1 VIRQGM
7 IVRTPDGEKLGRV
20 ASVGANDF
28 TIERGHI
35 FKHSFAAPIEHII
48 VVDDEK
54 DELIVRPVEL
64 PWQDREVRDM
74 WFGAPETPEELEV
87 RREDAEFVEELTK
100 DPHLH

>member
-1 VIRQGM
+1 VIRTGM

-35 FKHSFAAPIEHII
+35 FKHSFTAPLEHII
-48 VVDDEK
+48 VVDDER
-54 DELIVRPVEL
+54 DELLVRPVEL

-74 WFGAPETPEELEV
+74 WFGAAETDEELEIK
-87 RREDAEFVEELTK
+87 REDAQFVDELRK
-100 DPHLH
+100 DPHPH